1 MAYSINGAKATF
13 DGDVKGSIKVGK
25 LADLVIIDR
34 NIFEKPTEELLSLEI
49 DMTMVDGKVVYERL

>member
-1 MAYSINGAKATF
+1 MGYSINGARATF
-13 DGDVKGSIKVGK
+13 DGDVNGSIKVGK

-34 NIFEKPTEELLSLEI
+34 NIFEKPNAELLSIEI